1 MKELI
6 PHPSALI
13 HSMRSFGYRPHTA
26 LADLVDNSITAG
38 ASSISIDLSP
48 SHGAQLGWVRVV
60 DDGKGMTS
68 DELYEAMRWGGRGP
82 NQQRK
87 ANDLGRFGLGLK
99 TASLSMGKRL
109 TVISAVRGSPVA
121 LRWDL
126 DVVEKTGKWTPL
138 EGIDDSDLHLVERE
152 ITALKKQGTIVLVTA
167 LDKLRVDAFSEKHQ
181 QANRSGLIEQ
191 IRNHLRL
198 VYHRFLDSDKVTMK
212 LGASKL
218 SGWNL
223 FSANGRLEEPSWLK
237 SKEHLSN
244 KSVEVRTFILPHHKA
259 LTPEQHEILGGPLGW
274 NAHQGF
280 IIYRAGRMIRSGGWL
295 GFSKPEEHC
304 KLARVAI
311 DLPNASDDSW
321 GLDVIKSKVT
331 PPAILLGDIERIAR
345 AARKDAAERYRV
357 HGEKDATT
365 DEDGAAFWKQLAGN
379 KSVFFRIN
387 RGHPLVEALVQSVA
401 RKEQGEAFLH
411 AFERTLPISA
421 ILQQPAKTTHGLVE
435 DPSIDE
441 LRQLAIALKLTADL
455 LRKTGM
461 TREEALASAL
471 ECTPFAR
478 LRNQLERYV

>member
-1 MKELI
+1 
-6 PHPSALI
+6 
-13 HSMRSFGYRPHTA
+13 MR
-26 LADLVDNSITAG
+26 
-38 ASSISIDLSP
+38 
-48 SHGAQLGWVRVV
+48 
-60 DDGKGMTS
+60 
-68 DELYEAMRWGGRGP
+68 
-82 NQQRK
+82 
-87 ANDLGRFGLGLK
+87 
-99 TASLSMGKRL
+99 
-109 TVISAVRGSPVA
+109 
-121 LRWDL
+121 
-126 DVVEKTGKWTPL
+126 
-138 EGIDDSDLHLVERE
+138 
-152 ITALKKQGTIVLVTA
+152 
-167 LDKLRVDAFSEKHQ
+167 
-181 QANRSGLIEQ
+181 
-191 IRNHLRL
+191 
-198 VYHRFLDSDKVTMK
+198 

-280 IIYRAGRMIRSGGWL
+280 IIYRADRMIRSGGWL

-478 LRNQLERYV
+478 LRNQLECYV